1 MRKIVANT
9 FITLDG
15 VMQAPGG
22 SEEDPTGDFKHGGW
36 SVNYWDDMMAKTI
49 MKGLIG
55 KPFDLLLGRRTYEI
69 FAAHW
74 PFVKNDPDK
83 LNAMA
88 ADKLNGARKYVVSKT
103 PCQSR
108 LGKLQANNRRGC
120 QRNQY
125 AQKTGRP

>member
-1 MRKIVANT
+1 
-9 FITLDG
+9 
-15 VMQAPGG
+15 
-22 SEEDPTGDFKHGGW
+22 
-36 SVNYWDDMMAKTI
+36 MMAKTI
-49 MKGLIG
+49 MDGLIG

-103 PCQSR
+103 LAKADWENS
-108 LGKLQANNRRGC
+108 
-120 QRNQY
+120 
-125 AQKTGRP
+125 